1 MSTEPTKS
9 DTIITPVRTEVA
21 ALFEEAR
28 GCFEPQVQTIHAGT
42 EREAPVLL
50 IPNGMTAV
58 DAKPF
63 LDAFRKLPERIT
75 GTSSHQTLKSLIL
88 HANEHKAPG
97 STAWASIDAGE
108 KGVSA
113 SIVVVYDYHLGARA
127 LAAVA
132 EVLEGNDVGARHCA
146 FGATYAFP
154 IAPEF
159 QVWRAMSGKALSQA
173 EMSTFLEDHLAEVC
187 DAADPGQR
195 TLDLAKL
202 LETSVASASSLLGF
216 ARKSA
221 ATVNL
226 FVSEKRDANTG
237 AVELIYQEEVNHQ
250 NEDRARITPPGVFA
264 VAVPVLQGG
273 TVYRLPV
280 RLKSTV
286 AGRAIK
292 WTLEV
297 YRLDAAVQVAVEE
310 ELARFESETG
320 LLVYRG
326 RYGAK

>member
-1 MSTEPTKS
+1 MSTEPVKT
-9 DTIITPVRTEVA
+9 DTAATARTETA

-28 GCFEPQVQTIHAGT
+28 GCFEPCIQQVFSGT
-42 EREAPVLL
+42 EDEASVLL
-50 IPNGMTAV
+50 VPKGMQAIDV
-58 DAKPF
+58 KPF
-63 LDAFRKLPERIT
+63 LDSYRKWPSRIT
-75 GTSSHQTLKSLIL
+75 GTSQHQTLKSLTL

-97 STAWASIDAGE
+97 SAAWASIDAGD

-132 EVLEGNDVGARHCA
+132 DGLEGDDVGARHCS
-146 FGATYAFP
+146 FGAAYSFP

-173 EMSTFLEDHLAEVC
+173 EMSAFLEDHLAEVC

-202 LETSVASASSLLGF
+202 LETSVASASTLLGF

-226 FVSEKRDANTG
+226 FVSEKRDPATG

-280 RLKSTV
+280 RLKSAV

-310 ELARFESETG
+310 ELARFEAETG